1 MVNKIIK
8 KKEILFLLSFPT
20 IPAYSSQN
28 KLFINEICNNFK
40 HVYFVNSDNLVERTK
55 VKKYNNKN
63 FLNLPKKVKFF
74 NPIDY
79 NSLDLFLKNKSPLVI
94 YPSDRTFKH
103 YSLLFYLKKRN
114 VTQVE
119 IGNIGNIQAGLGDY
133 QFSHILHF
141 IKRFFIKIIF
151 QKIAVILSA
160 LGIFQKIDIKFL
172 SNRALYNFFIK
183 RKKKFFKLPSFY
195 KEFVLVKSKQFDY
208 FNKIKKKLTE
218 DIILLLDIDVD
229 WPEVRFTL
237 PPEVKDSTGK
247 IAQNLVDEHYK
258 KLNQFLEKLS
268 KIFKKKIIISIHP
281 GYNLKNTIRRFNG
294 KYPVIKYRTEKLI
307 QKSFLVLD
315 FGSSAIINAVFLK
328 KKIISLRS
336 ELFKEKK
343 YLGDINSKAL
353 NLKVINIYKKIKI
366 NKGPLI
372 KDLKSRFKYY
382 DKYLKKYAASEQK
395 ISGNKKIIKVIKS
408 RYF

>member
-1 MVNKIIK
+1 MK
-8 KKEILFLLSFPT
+8 KKEIIFLLPFPS
-20 IPAYSSQN
+20 IPRYII
-28 KLFINEICNNFK
+28 KRELFINEICNNFK
-40 HVYFVNSDNLVERTK
+40 YVYFVNSDNLVERTK
-55 VKKYNNKN
+55 VKKYNKKN
-63 FLNLPKKVKFF
+63 FLNLPRKVKFF

-79 NSLDLFLKNKSPLVI
+79 NSLDLFLENKSPLVI
-94 YPSDRTFKH
+94 PSLNRDFKY
-103 YSLLFYLKKRN
+103 YSLLFYLKRKN
-114 VTQVE
+114 ITQVE
-119 IGNIGNIQAGLGDY
+119 IANAGNIQGGLGDY
-133 QFSHILHF
+133 LYSNILPF

-151 QKIAVILSA
+151 RKIAVILST
-160 LGIFQKIDIKFL
+160 LGIFPKVDIKFL
-172 SNRALYNFFIK
+172 SNRALYNLFIK

-208 FNKIKKKLTE
+208 FNKIKKKLSE

-315 FGSSAIINAVFLK
+315 FGSSAIINAVVFK
-328 KKIISLRS
+328 KKIISLKS

-343 YLGDINSKAL
+343 YLSDVYSKAL

-382 DKYLKKYAASEQK
+382 DKYLKKYAASGQK
-395 ISGNKKIIKVIKS
+395 ISGNKEIIKVIKS

>member
-1 MVNKIIK
+1 MK
-8 KKEILFLLSFPT
+8 KKEIIFLLPFSS
-20 IPAYSSQN
+20 IPSYRTQG

-40 HVYFVNSDNLVERTK
+40 YVYFVNSDNLVKRTK

-63 FLNLPKKVKFF
+63 FLNFPKKVKFF

-94 YPSDRTFKH
+94 PILDRSFEY
-103 YSLLFYLKKRN
+103 YSLLFYLKRKN
-114 VTQVE
+114 ITQVE
-119 IGNIGNIQAGLGDY
+119 IANAGNIQGGLGDY
-133 QFSHILHF
+133 QYSHILPF
-141 IKRFFIKIIF
+141 IKRFFIRIIF
-151 QKIAVILSA
+151 RKIAVILSA
-160 LGIFQKIDIKFL
+160 LGIFPKIDIKFL
-172 SNRALYNFFIK
+172 SNRVIYNHFIK

-195 KEFVLVKSKQFDY
+195 KEFVLVKSNQFDY

-218 DIILLLDIDVD
+218 DIILLLEVDVD
-229 WPEVRFTL
+229 WPEANNSL

-307 QKSFLVLD
+307 RKSFLVLD
-315 FGSSAIINAVFLK
+315 FGSSAIINAVVFK

-343 YLGDINSKAL
+343 YLNDVYSKAL
-353 NLKVINIYKKIKI
+353 NLKIINIYKKIKI
-366 NKGPLI
+366 NKRPLI

-382 DKYLKKYAASEQK
+382 DKYLKKYAGSGQK
-395 ISGNKKIIKVIKS
+395 ISGNKEIIKVIKS

>member
-1 MVNKIIK
+1 MK
-8 KKEILFLLSFPT
+8 KKEIIFLLPFPS
-20 IPAYSSQN
+20 IPNYRNQF

-40 HVYFVNSDNLVERTK
+40 YVYFVNSNNLVERTK
-55 VKKYNNKN
+55 VKKYNKKN
-63 FLNLPKKVKFF
+63 FLNLPKKIKFF

-94 YPSDRTFKH
+94 PSLNRAFKY
-103 YSLLFYLKKRN
+103 YSLLFYLKRKN
-114 VTQVE
+114 ITQVE
-119 IGNIGNIQAGLGDY
+119 IANFGHIQQGGLGNN
-133 QFSHILHF
+133 HILPF

-151 QKIAVILSA
+151 RKIAVILSA
-160 LGIFQKIDIKFL
+160 LGIFPKIDIKFL
-172 SNRALYNFFIK
+172 SNRIIYNHFIK

-195 KEFVLVKSKQFDY
+195 KEFVLVKSNQFDH

-218 DIILLLDIDVD
+218 DIILLLDIDFGY
-229 WPEVRFTL
+229 PEVNYYL

-307 QKSFLVLD
+307 RKSFLVLD
-315 FGSSAIINAVFLK
+315 FGSSAMIEAVIFK

-336 ELFKEKK
+336 ELLKEKK
-343 YLGDINSKAL
+343 YLNDVYSKVL

-366 NKGPLI
+366 NKRLLI

-382 DKYLKKYAASEQK
+382 DKYLKKYAASRQK
-395 ISGNKKIIKVIKS
+395 ISGSKEIIKVIKS